1 MKIASPTCRLL
12 IALAVSLLLQQPA
25 FAASTGETVAGT
37 LFKATDSY
45 VKSLLDKA
53 GLSPRTMSD
62 GDVAVDW
69 RDGDN
74 EYPGIVTFDR
84 NDDGKIWNLRVAAIM
99 PTKATENLDPALL
112 AEFTN
117 RWNRV
122 EGLITLYV
130 GEGGIL
136 VASYSLPVEY
146 GLNPQEFEAS
156 GLRRFEQTLGRILHQ
171 LDEFAST
178 YDSSRQK
185 ADTSQ
190 MPAQAVGLLELGDGG
205 YCTASVVGADVILTA
220 AHCLFDSDGK
230 IVKARRFR
238 AGYANGRAIVEAG
251 IRDQFVPPEF
261 DIARVFVAEGMEGH
275 DWAFLRLDRDVGDQT
290 GILAIKQMSLEDLDR
305 MIGSKQYQMVRVGYG
320 GTKKPTMQTDCGLAH
335 VWNDNTYAHLCHIEP
350 GDSGSPDLLLENGS
364 YSIVGI
370 DTSIIDIRDVK
381 RANVAVSSAAFA
393 NALPEFLS
401 HVPASNASERSDTS
415 GPGSNR

>member
-1 MKIASPTCRLL
+1 MKIAFTTRRLL
-12 IALAVSLLLQQPA
+12 IAFAVSFALQQPA
-25 FAASTGETVAGT
+25 SAASTGEAVEGT

-53 GLSPRTMSD
+53 GLSPRTMND

-69 RDGDN
+69 HDGN
-74 EYPGIVTFDR
+74 SEYPGIVTFDR

-99 PTKATENLDPALL
+99 PAKATEDLEPDLL

-122 EGLITLYV
+122 EGMITLYT
-130 GEGGIL
+130 GEGGVL
-136 VASYSLPVEY
+136 VASTNMPVEY
-146 GLNPQEFEAS
+146 GINPQEFEAN
-156 GLRRFEQTLGRILHQ
+156 GLRRFEQTLGRILQQ

-178 YDSSRQK
+178 YKSSRQK

-205 YCTASVVGADVILTA
+205 YCTASVVGSDVILTA
-220 AHCLFDSDGK
+220 AHCLFDSDDK

-238 AGYANGRAIVEAG
+238 AAYADGMAIAEAG
-251 IRDQFVPPEF
+251 IRDQFVSPDF
-261 DIARVFVAEGMEGH
+261 DIARIFASDGMEGH
-275 DWAFLRLDRDVGDQT
+275 DWAFLRLDRAIGDKT
-290 GILAIKQMSLEDLDR
+290 GVLAIKQMSLQELDR
-305 MIGSKQYQMVRVGYG
+305 MMGSQQYQLVRVGYG
-320 GTKKPTMQTDCGLAH
+320 SSKKLTMQTGCNLAH
-335 VWNDNTYAHLCHIEP
+335 VWDDNTYAHLCHIEP

-364 YSIVGI
+364 YSIIGI
-370 DTSIIDIRDVK
+370 DEAIIDIRDVK

-393 NALPEFLS
+393 NALPDFLS
-401 HVPASNASERSDTS
+401 HVPTSDASETA
-415 GPGSNR
+415 GNRNIR